1 MKLILAIAFALV
13 SVGVAVGQQQQS
25 GSGPVDVAGRTT
37 YGGGAGYEMNGG
49 FIRDVPGIV
58 RGIQVKNDKH
68 GEPEAWIIDL
78 EIAVAQEKD
87 KPPKLVRKKQEIRRN
102 DKPMFFGLKS
112 MDDVKVGQE
121 IKIRWLDKVGND
133 GMPARVGGLSFCRS
147 VTLLQ
152 DAPGS
157 SATK

>member
-1 MKLILAIAFALV
+1 MKSILVIAFALV
-13 SVGVAVGQQQQS
+13 LIGGALAQQQQS
-25 GSGPVDVAGRTT
+25 GSQSMDVAGRTT
-37 YGGGAGYEMNGG
+37 YGGGAGYETNGG

-58 RGIQVKNDKH
+58 RGIQVENDKH
-68 GEPEAWIIDL
+68 GQPEAWIIDL
-78 EIAVAQEKD
+78 EIAMAQGKD
-87 KPPKLVRKKQEIRRN
+87 KAPKLVRKKQEIRRD

-133 GMPARVGGLSFCRS
+133 GMPAKVGGLSFCRS

-152 DAPGS
+152 DVPS
-157 SATK
+157 NSANK